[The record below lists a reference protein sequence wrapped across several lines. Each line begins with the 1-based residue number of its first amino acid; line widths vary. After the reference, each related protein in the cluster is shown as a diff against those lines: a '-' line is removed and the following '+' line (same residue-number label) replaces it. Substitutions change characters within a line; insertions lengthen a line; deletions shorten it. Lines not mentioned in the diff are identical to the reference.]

1 MPNTADG
8 RYDRTKPWD
17 RIQPGGIVEAPTSAE
32 KNWNY
37 LGPFSSNEER
47 LTQQALTVASMSR
60 DDILRDV
67 KAPLPQVRQFPER
80 FGYGDRLQPS
90 IEDVVSLDRA
100 YNEPRMTWFS
110 GGDQQGTSRNSMEG
124 V

>member
-8 RYDRTKPWD
+8 RYDHKPWD
-17 RIQPGGIVEAPTSAE
+17 AIQPGGIVAAPTSAE

-37 LGPFSSNEER
+37 LGPFASNQER
-47 LTQQALTVASMSR
+47 LTQQALTVATMSR

-67 KAPLPQVRQFPER
+67 RPVLPQIRQFPDR
-80 FGYGDRLQPS
+80 FIGASSQPT

-100 YNEPRMTWFS
+100 YNEPRANWFS
-110 GGDQQGTSRNSMEG
+110 GGDMSGSSRNSLEG